1 MAGFAQSRYLRNV
14 NQVIPH
20 NTGHF
25 FVDLQQDDSC
35 LISQRNHLS
44 SGHAAGEIAMLIH
57 RGNLSIKYIQSG
69 HAVSPVAGCCAV
81 VIRYIGIVALLN
93 RFSACAAC
101 KPGYIIIFTLECR
114 VHKRIALYGQNRMV
128 LYSCDF
134 AASCS
139 FADSRTD
146 DFGLLQACRTG
157 TDITGFYIHC
167 NLFRRFQFCTVHFL
181 KFVHVCSPFL
191 VSLHDFVKKN
201 RQRIVLFFHFCI
213 QNTFYSLYF
222 STKKAKK

>member
-1 MAGFAQSRYLRNV
+1 MPYLSAQPPLPRPCRRRNSHACPSGKPQHRIHPV
-14 NQVIPH
+14 WAC
-20 NTGHF
+20 
-25 FVDLQQDDSC
+25 S
-35 LISQRNHLS
+35 LS
-44 SGHAAGEIAMLIH
+44 SSRVLCCSYSVH
-57 RGNLSIKYIQSG
+57 RYS
-69 HAVSPVAGCCAV
+69 SPAE
-81 VIRYIGIVALLN
+81 
-93 RFSACAAC
+93 FPFACAAC

-146 DFGLLQACRTG
+146 GFGLLQACRTG

-167 NLFRRFQFCTVHFL
+167 NLFCCFQLCTVHFL

-201 RQRIVLFFHFCI
+201 KQRIVLFFPFLH
-213 QNTFYSLYF
+213 
-222 STKKAKK
+222 TKYVL